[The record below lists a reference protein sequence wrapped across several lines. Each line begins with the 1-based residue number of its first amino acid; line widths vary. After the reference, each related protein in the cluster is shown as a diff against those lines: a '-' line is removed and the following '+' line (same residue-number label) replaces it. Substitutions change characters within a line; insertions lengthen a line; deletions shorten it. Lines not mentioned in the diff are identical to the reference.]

1 MPQPTKKEIALQR
14 RHERMMTLVEAS
26 YMRAIV
32 RAKNK
37 YITAVSKEYLLDG
50 TLPEALTFAHKQNM
64 FNIGK
69 KYNSRTITIFAK
81 DVHNEFQKNNIHPLE
96 IKQDEDEDF
105 DRWLRNIIAT
115 WIAEETAVAAGVTA
129 ITTRDDIK
137 DAISISVAEN
147 ETSAQTA
154 KKILK
159 VKGLSPF
166 RAETIALTETHNAAM
181 YANKQSGIR
190 LERETGEVLTKV
202 WIPVQDSR
210 TREAHAAMSRHDAI
224 IMDGLFVVGSDRM
237 DRPGDPRGS
246 AGNVI
251 RCRCTLAYRVEE

>member
-14 RHERMMTLVEAS
+14 RHERLMALIETP
-26 YMRAIV
+26 YIRALI

-37 YITAVSKEYLLDG
+37 YITAVSKAYAIDG
-50 TLPEALTFAHKQNM
+50 TLPEALTFAHKQEM
-64 FNIGK
+64 FRVQK
-69 KYNSRTITIFAK
+69 FYNSRTITVFAK
-81 DVHNEFQKNNIHPLE
+81 DVHNIFEKNNPVILE
-96 IKQDEDEDF
+96 VKQEDEAF
-105 DRWLRNIIAT
+105 DRWLSTVIAT
-115 WIAEETAVAAGVTA
+115 WISEETAIAAGVTA
-129 ITTRDDIK
+129 ITTRDDIRN
-137 DAISISVAEN
+137 AIAISVADN

-181 YANKQSGIR
+181 YANKESGKR
-190 LERETGEVLTKV
+190 LERETGESLLKV

-210 TREAHAAMSRHDAI
+210 TRDAHAAMSRHGVVV
-224 IMDGLFVVGSDRM
+224 MESLFAVGGDRM

-251 RCRCTLAYRVEE
+251 RCRCTLAYRVAE